1 MLLLDVAA
9 CLPIELFIYI
19 IQPVRTW
26 LPLVLLPVV
35 IWPISSVFEKGRVVE
50 ICVGSANAGGSRDVL
65 RPTTPRPP
73 PLRKSES
80 RTMVVAERSLYFFML
95 HASVTN
101 FVTS

>member
-1 MLLLDVAA
+1 MFNVS
-9 CLPIELFIYI
+9 
-19 IQPVRTW
+19 

-73 PLRKSES
+73 PLRRSES
-80 RTMVVAERSLYFFML
+80 RTIAAERSLYFLFATRL
-95 HASVTN
+95 
-101 FVTS
+101 